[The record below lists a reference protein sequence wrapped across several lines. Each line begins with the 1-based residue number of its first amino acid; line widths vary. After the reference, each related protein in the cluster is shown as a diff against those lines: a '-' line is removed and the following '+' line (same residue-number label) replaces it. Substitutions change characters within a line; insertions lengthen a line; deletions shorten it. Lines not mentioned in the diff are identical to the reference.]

1 MTYDHSTKLAEHRK
15 GISRRRVLGMSL
27 VVGGLAFTGAPS
39 SVLAQALK
47 RTPGE
52 ILGPFYPV
60 LKPLDQD
67 ADLTIISG
75 KSARAQ
81 GQVLQLTGRVL
92 NLKGEPVPGARVEIW
107 QANTHGRY
115 DHPSDR
121 NPAPLDPNFEGFAVQ
136 FTDAEGRYRFKTIK
150 PGAYPATSDWMRPP
164 HVHFEVLG
172 KSNRLVTQMYFPGE
186 PLNEKD
192 LLLQGLRA
200 NKEGAIAKLLAPT
213 KEVEPDSLIAVWDIV
228 LDKG

>member
-1 MTYDHSTKLAEHRK
+1 MSIEK
-15 GISRRRVLGMSL
+15 GIPRRRVLGMSL
-27 VVGGLAFTGAPS
+27 AVGGLAFSGAAS
-39 SVLAQALK
+39 LVLAQALK

-67 ADLTIISG
+67 ADLTIIAG
-75 KSARAQ
+75 KAERAQ
-81 GQVLQLTGRVL
+81 GRVLHLMGRVS
-92 NLKGEPVPGARVEIW
+92 NLKGESVPGARVEIW

-121 NPAPLDPNFEGFAVQ
+121 NPAPLDPNFQGFAVQ

-150 PGAYPATSDWMRPP
+150 PGAYPATPDWMRPP
-164 HVHFEVLG
+164 HVHFEVMG

-192 LLLQGLRA
+192 LLLQGLRS
-200 NKEGAIAKLLAPT
+200 NKEGAIAKLLPPT

>member
-1 MTYDHSTKLAEHRK
+1 MSIEKS
-15 GISRRRVLGMSL
+15 ISRRRVLGMSL
-27 VVGGLAFTGAPS
+27 AVGGLTLSGAAS

-67 ADLTIISG
+67 ADLTMISG

-121 NPAPLDPNFEGFAVQ
+121 NPAPLDPNFQGFAVQ

-150 PGAYPATSDWMRPP
+150 PGAYPATPDWMRPP
-164 HVHFEVLG
+164 HVHFEVIG

-213 KEVEPDSLIAVWDIV
+213 KDVEPDSLIALWDIV

>member
-1 MTYDHSTKLAEHRK
+1 MSIEKS
-15 GISRRRVLGMSL
+15 ISRRRVLGMSL
-27 VVGGLAFTGAPS
+27 AVGGLALSGAAS

-67 ADLTIISG
+67 ADLTMISG

-121 NPAPLDPNFEGFAVQ
+121 NPAPLDPNFQGFAVQ

-150 PGAYPATSDWMRPP
+150 PGAYPATPDWMRPP
-164 HVHFEVLG
+164 HVHFEVIG

-213 KEVEPDSLIAVWDIV
+213 KDVEPDSLIALWDIV

>member
-1 MTYDHSTKLAEHRK
+1 MESKV
-15 GISRRRVLGMSL
+15 SRRAALGMS
-27 VVGGLAFTGAPS
+27 VAVSGLALSGSAG
-39 SVLAQALK
+39 SVLAQTLK

-67 ADLTIISG
+67 ADLTILSSKSG
-75 KSARAQ
+75 RAQ
-81 GQVLQLTGRVL
+81 GQVVHLMGRVSNL
-92 NLKGEPVPGARVEIW
+92 NGEPVAGARVEIW

-121 NPAPLDPNFEGFAVQ
+121 NPAPLDPGFQGSAVQ

-150 PGAYPATSDWMRPP
+150 PGAYPVTRDWSRPP
-164 HVHFEVLG
+164 HVHFEVIG
-172 KSNRLVTQMYFPGE
+172 KSNRLVTQMYFPGD

-192 LLLQGLRA
+192 LLLQGLRG

-213 KEVEPDSLIAVWDIV
+213 KDVEPDSLIAVWDVV

>member
-1 MTYDHSTKLAEHRK
+1 MSIEKS
-15 GISRRRVLGMSL
+15 ISRRRVLGMSL
-27 VVGGLAFTGAPS
+27 AVGGLTLSGAAS

-67 ADLTIISG
+67 ADLTMISG

-121 NPAPLDPNFEGFAVQ
+121 NPAPLDPNFQGFAVQ

-150 PGAYPATSDWMRPP
+150 PGAYPATPDWMRPP
-164 HVHFEVLG
+164 HVHFEVMG

-213 KEVEPDSLIAVWDIV
+213 KDVEPDSLIALWDIV

>member
-1 MTYDHSTKLAEHRK
+1 MSIEK
-15 GISRRRVLGMSL
+15 GISRRHVLGMSL
-27 VVGGLAFTGAPS
+27 AVGGLAFSGAAS
-39 SVLAQALK
+39 LVLAQALK

-75 KSARAQ
+75 KSERAQ
-81 GQVLQLTGRVL
+81 GQVLHLMGRVL
-92 NLKGEPVPGARVEIW
+92 NLKGESVAGARVEIW

-121 NPAPLDPNFEGFAVQ
+121 NPAPLDPNFQGFAVQ

-150 PGAYPATSDWMRPP
+150 PGAYPATPDWMRPP
-164 HVHFEVLG
+164 HVHFEVTG
-172 KSNRLVTQMYFPGE
+172 KSNRLATQMYFPEE

-192 LLLQGLRA
+192 LLLRGLRS
-200 NKEGAIAKLLAPT
+200 NKEGAIAKLLPPT

>member
-1 MTYDHSTKLAEHRK
+1 MSIEKS
-15 GISRRRVLGMSL
+15 ISRRRVLGMSL
-27 VVGGLAFTGAPS
+27 AVGGLTLSGAAS

-121 NPAPLDPNFEGFAVQ
+121 NPAPLDPNFQGFAVQ

-150 PGAYPATSDWMRPP
+150 PGAYPATPDWMRPP
-164 HVHFEVLG
+164 HVHFEVMG

-213 KEVEPDSLIAVWDIV
+213 KDVEPDSLIALWDIV